1 MEGGAKTSDPGP
13 SWLQRILCKEC
24 FPVAKRRSAEES
36 AEPRTEAAGGAG
48 VVPIRE
54 AAPTATVTEA
64 DRDGVAALLAIAT
77 DTVADERERG
87 RALDT
92 KTASLA
98 GFTGLILSVNG
109 ALAGLL
115 FTKKL
120 GSVGKPVALSFFF
133 IALGF
138 LLLALLLA
146 VEGVLMPQRYRGMGR
161 QQLRDFNSPATQAH
175 DALWV
180 HQSMLGALENILT
193 QDRPVNDC
201 KAKLTKRVARLLS
214 LAFVFVAAEALT
226 IGMSQL

>member
-1 MEGGAKTSDPGP
+1 MAGTAKTSELGP
-13 SWLQRILCKEC
+13 SWLQRMLCREC
-24 FPVAKRRSAEES
+24 FPVDAHPVDEKSAD
-36 AEPRTEAAGGAG
+36 PRTDKGSGAGIVPIPEAAA
-48 VVPIRE
+48 
-54 AAPTATVTEA
+54 TATLVRA
-64 DRDGVAALLAIAT
+64 DPDGVAALLAIAS

-109 ALAGLL
+109 ALASLL

-120 GSVGKPVALSFFF
+120 GSVGKPVALSLLF
-133 IALGF
+133 IALGL

-146 VEGVLMPQRYRGMGR
+146 IEGVLMPQRYRGMRR
-161 QQLRDFNSPATQAH
+161 QQLRDFNSPATQGH

-180 HQSMLGALENILT
+180 HQSMLGALENILA

-214 LAFVFVAAEALT
+214 LAFVFVAAAALT
-226 IGMSQL
+226 IGISQL